1 MPRKEQRHHPRYEL
15 QGIGGTL
22 RYDMNARVLN
32 LSLDGMAL
40 ETSAW
45 LHVGKSYRLR
55 VGAGDDA
62 VDLDGT
68 VVWCHLLGSRGRGDG
83 GPVYQAGVHF
93 GETLSEKAQRLLS
106 FIRRAG
112 VIGVVTRVFGRFK
125 LRREEAVD
133 VAFEH
138 HFEVRRLSVSGLL
151 IEADLLPEVGARFV
165 LEVDTPFG
173 PLSPTVV
180 VRSLEQGRTA
190 EGQPTSHI
198 GVAFDHLA
206 ADDRRVLEQVI
217 AQQLAAGAA
226 VPVEGSADA
235 RG

>member
-22 RYDMNARVLN
+22 RFDMNARVLN

-68 VVWCHLLGSRGRGDG
+68 VAWCHLVGSSGRGG

-106 FIRRAG
+106 VIRRAG
-112 VIGVVTRVFGRFK
+112 VVGVATRVFGRFK
-125 LRREEAVD
+125 VRREEAVD

-138 HFEVRRLSVSGLL
+138 RFEVRRLSLAGLL

-180 VRSLEQGRTA
+180 VRSLEPGRTTG
-190 EGQPTSHI
+190 GQPTSHI
-198 GVAFDHLA
+198 GVAFDPLA

-217 AQQLAAGAA
+217 EQQLDAGAA
-226 VPVEGSADA
+226 VPSSS
-235 RG
+235 